1 MKFKLD
7 NDESN
12 SRKKNS
18 EPYSIYDWETE
29 KIRKRAEKMAEE
41 VFRKARV
48 REILREGFKSVR
60 EEKNS

>member
-1 MKFKLD
+1 MKFNLD

-12 SRKKNS
+12 SQKKS
-18 EPYSIYDWETE
+18 SKPYSTHDWETE
-29 KIRKRAEKMAEE
+29 KVRRRAKKMAEE

-48 REILREGFKSVR
+48 REVLRESFKSVR